1 MNRGRPPGT
10 AHPLSMKDFWVLVL
24 EKLIEVQEMR
34 LAYEAA
40 EVEVLERYG
49 RTRFGSYAS
58 FRVMKVKFYRSK
70 KKKQP
75 C

>member
-1 MNRGRPPGT
+1 M
-10 AHPLSMKDFWVLVL
+10 LVL

-58 FRVMKVKFYRSK
+58 FRVCKVKFYRSK
-70 KKKQP
+70 KKKARQ
-75 C
+75 